1 MIGYAIRAVKA
12 ERQLSMMRRRTA
24 ACGRDAAMAARQRA
38 WRVDAVRRTRR
49 KRGWMARASR
59 NGAEIGAAR
68 QRDTLYHRHTLF
80 DCLLDAMATSSSLA
94 ARLSR
99 ADAFAAEHGLAWT
112 PLRRQVYERV
122 LAAQRPIGAYDLLAE
137 LEPTRGR
144 VPPTTVY
151 RALDFLVEHGFIHR
165 IESKNAFFACRE
177 IGVPHEGQ
185 FLICDACGDTVE
197 IPGGELAKQL
207 SSTEPAH
214 GFEVHHQVVELSG
227 LCGHCKRK
235 PAQR

>member
-1 MIGYAIRAVKA
+1 MTRCG
-12 ERQLSMMRRRTA
+12 TA
-24 ACGRDAAMAARQRA
+24 AYGDGRSRTPGKAQAARCG
-38 WRVDAVRRTRR
+38 AVEPAMKGTERGR
-49 KRGWMARASR
+49 KREFALH
-59 NGAEIGAAR
+59 GATIRYIIAILCFIA
-68 QRDTLYHRHTLF
+68 
-80 DCLLDAMATSSSLA
+80 LLHAMATSSSID

-137 LEPTRGR
+137 LEPQRGR

-151 RALDFLVEHGFIHR
+151 RALDFLVERGFIHR
-165 IESKNAFFACRE
+165 IESKNAFFACCE

-185 FLICDACGDTVE
+185 FLICDSCGDTVE
-197 IPGGELAKQL
+197 IPGGDLAKQL
-207 SSTEPAH
+207 SASEPAH

>member
-1 MIGYAIRAVKA
+1 MTTPGRARAARCGAHGAAQWERHEGDGATAERGIRAA
-12 ERQLSMMRRRTA
+12 RR
-24 ACGRDAAMAARQRA
+24 G
-38 WRVDAVRRTRR
+38 
-49 KRGWMARASR
+49 
-59 NGAEIGAAR
+59 
-68 QRDTLYHRHTLF
+68 DTLYHRRTVFHR
-80 DCLLDAMATSSSLA
+80 LLHAMATSSPID

-137 LEPTRGR
+137 LEPQRGR

-165 IESKNAFFACRE
+165 IESKNAFFACCE

-185 FLICDACGDTVE
+185 FLICDSCGDTVE
-197 IPGGELAKQL
+197 IPGGDLAKQL
-207 SSTEPAH
+207 SASEPAH

>member
-1 MIGYAIRAVKA
+1 MTRCGTTARDDASPRTPRKA
-12 ERQLSMMRRRTA
+12 R
-24 ACGRDAAMAARQRA
+24 AARCG
-38 WRVDAVRRTRR
+38 AVVSTM
-49 KRGWMARASR
+49 KGTERGREKVETEFALH
-59 NGAEIGAAR
+59 GATIRYIITILCFIA
-68 QRDTLYHRHTLF
+68 
-80 DCLLDAMATSSSLA
+80 LLHAMATSSSID

-122 LAAQRPIGAYDLLAE
+122 LVAQRPIGAYDLLAE
-137 LEPTRGR
+137 LEPQRGR

-165 IESKNAFFACRE
+165 IESKNAFLACCE

-185 FLICDACGDTVE
+185 FLICDSCGDTVE
-197 IPGGELAKQL
+197 IPGGDLAKQL
-207 SSTEPAH
+207 SASEPAH

>member
-1 MIGYAIRAVKA
+1 M
-12 ERQLSMMRRRTA
+12 TA
-24 ACGRDAAMAARQRA
+24 FYDAPPHNDARQRA
-38 WRVDAVRRTRR
+38 A
-49 KRGWMARASR
+49 ARAR
-59 NGAEIGAAR
+59 QGAAR
-68 QRDTLYHRHTLF
+68 TVRRGRIGDEGNGARAEREFALHGAAIRYIIAVLCF
-80 DCLLDAMATSSSLA
+80 IALLHAMATSSSND

-137 LEPTRGR
+137 LEPQRGR

-165 IESKNAFFACRE
+165 IESKNAFFACCE

-185 FLICDACGDTVE
+185 FLICDSCGDTVE
-197 IPGGELAKQL
+197 IPGGDLAKQL
-207 SSTEPAH
+207 SASEPAH

-227 LCGHCKRK
+227 LCGHCKQK

>member
-1 MIGYAIRAVKA
+1 
-12 ERQLSMMRRRTA
+12 MMRCGTTAHRGGPPRAPGKARRA
-24 ACGRDAAMAARQRA
+24 RCGAVGSAMKGTDRE
-38 WRVDAVRRTRR
+38 R
-49 KRGWMARASR
+49 KGEFALHGS
-59 NGAEIGAAR
+59 G
-68 QRDTLYHRHTLF
+68 DTLYHRHTSFHAQLH
-80 DCLLDAMATSSSLA
+80 AMATSSSID

-137 LEPTRGR
+137 LEPQRGR

-165 IESKNAFFACRE
+165 IESKNAFFACCE

-185 FLICDACGDTVE
+185 FLICDSCGDTVE
-197 IPGGELAKQL
+197 IPGGDLAKQL
-207 SSTEPAH
+207 SASEPAH

>member
-1 MIGYAIRAVKA
+1 
-12 ERQLSMMRRRTA
+12 MMRCGNAQRRTGLLPA
-24 ACGRDAAMAARQRA
+24 SGKA
-38 WRVDAVRRTRR
+38 RRT
-49 KRGWMARASR
+49 GC
-59 NGAEIGAAR
+59 GAAETAMKGTER
-68 QRDTLYHRHTLF
+68 MRGTEFGLHGEEIRYIIAILRF
-80 DCLLDAMATSSSLA
+80 SCLLHAMATSSPID

-137 LEPTRGR
+137 LEPQRGR

-165 IESKNAFFACRE
+165 IESKNAFFACCE

-185 FLICDACGDTVE
+185 FLICDSCGDTVE
-197 IPGGELAKQL
+197 IPGGDLAKQL
-207 SSTEPAH
+207 SASEPAH

>member
-1 MIGYAIRAVKA
+1 
-12 ERQLSMMRRRTA
+12 
-24 ACGRDAAMAARQRA
+24 
-38 WRVDAVRRTRR
+38 
-49 KRGWMARASR
+49 
-59 NGAEIGAAR
+59 
-68 QRDTLYHRHTLF
+68 
-80 DCLLDAMATSSSLA
+80 MATSSSID

-122 LAAQRPIGAYDLLAE
+122 LAAQRPIGAYDLLTE
-137 LEPTRGR
+137 LEPQRGR

-165 IESKNAFFACRE
+165 IESKNAFFACCE

-185 FLICDACGDTVE
+185 FLICDSCGDTVE
-197 IPGGELAKQL
+197 IPGGDLAKQL
-207 SSTEPAH
+207 SASEPAH